1 MTLIGAFLTALV
13 MAREWERGTF
23 EAMFVTP
30 IRSGEILVGK
40 TAPYFMLG
48 MIGLFLCILSG
59 KYLFE
64 VPLRGSNS
72 LFVSER
78 GGPFTTDSFNW
89 LVKRAGRKAKLP
101 FQAHAHMLRH
111 ACGYALAN
119 AGHDTRSLQDYL
131 GHKNIQHTVRYTEL
145 APTRFKDFWR

>member
-40 TAPYFMLG
+40 TAPSFMLG

-64 VPLRGSNS
+64 VPLRAST
-72 LFVSER
+72 FVLTVVSVLYL
-78 GGPFTTDSFNW
+78 
-89 LVKRAGRKAKLP
+89 LVT
-101 FQAHAHMLRH
+101 
-111 ACGYALAN
+111 LA
-119 AGHDTRSLQDYL
+119 T
-131 GHKNIQHTVRYTEL
+131 
-145 APTRFKDFWR
+145 APVY